1 MMEHR
6 PPGERIDRT
15 AGYPARRLLG
25 QVLVEGGIITRED
38 LERALERQQ
47 RTHELLGEALI
58 GMGALD
64 SLDLT
69 AALSVQGE
77 LASVQ
82 GALRA
87 AAGRRQLLGELL
99 LAAKRIT
106 PEQLGQALAEQEKTG
121 ERIGAIL
128 VRRGFLS
135 REELEAVLSFQR
147 RQEKGAESPSPFR
160 LGEILVST
168 GQITR
173 RQLDLALAWQGKR
186 GGKLGERLVES
197 GYVTP
202 HQVSRGLAIQKKLVT
217 AALVAAL
224 SMASAKGAGAQEAAG
239 IRPPAGRTSARIEVS
254 ATILSRTTL
263 TVRRQPHA
271 LVVTREDVRRG
282 YVEVPAASRI
292 EVRSNDPRGYL
303 LVFESQ
309 AGSGTPFREA
319 IIDGLGRPVQIG
331 PGGGWV
337 PRTDPRGPVSV
348 DLSYRFSLTKDAV
361 PGSYRWP
368 FALSARSL

>member
-1 MMEHR
+1 MEHR
-6 PPGERIDRT
+6 PPGDRIGRT

-25 QVLVEGGIITRED
+25 QVLVEGEFISRDI
-38 LERALERQQ
+38 LERALARQRQ
-47 RTHELLGEALI
+47 TGELLGEALVR
-58 GMGALD
+58 MGALD
-64 SLDLT
+64 PLDLT

-77 LASVQ
+77 LASAQ
-82 GALRA
+82 GARRA
-87 AAGRRQLLGELL
+87 AAGRRQLLGDLL

-106 PEQLGQALAEQEKTG
+106 PEQLAQALAGQERTG
-121 ERIGAIL
+121 DRIGEIL
-128 VRRGFLS
+128 VRQQFLS
-135 REELEAVLSFQR
+135 REELDAVLAFQE
-147 RQEKGAESPSPFR
+147 QQGKGAEAPSSFR
-160 LGEILVST
+160 LGEILVAT
-168 GQITR
+168 GQLTR
-173 RQLDLALAWQGKR
+173 RQLDIALSRQGKT

-202 HQVSRGLAIQKKLVT
+202 YQVSRGLAIQKKLVT

-239 IRPPAGRTSARIEVS
+239 IRASAGRTSARIEVS

-303 LVFESQ
+303 LVFEYQ
-309 AGSGTPFREA
+309 AGSGIPFREA
-319 IIDGLGRPVQIG
+319 IVDGLGRQVQIG

-337 PRTDPRGPVSV
+337 PRTDPPGPVSV
-348 DLSYRFSLTKDAV
+348 ELSYRFSLTKDAV